1 MPQELTWLGA
11 IAMWLRALFGM
22 LTRAVSTTERA
33 IDILDRSVSHARR
46 RQAME
51 LGARAADYAA
61 QVRDSAAVA
70 LLKREAEVMQWTSGS
85 PERAEALARAREQI
99 TRAMEEEL
107 SSLAEL

>member
-33 IDILDRSVSHARR
+33 IDMLDRSVSHARR
-46 RQAME
+46 RQALE

-61 QVRDSAAVA
+61 QVRDASAIA
-70 LLKREAEVMQWTSGS
+70 LLKREAEVQSWASGS
-85 PERAEALARAREQI
+85 PERAEALSRAREQVE
-99 TRAMEEEL
+99 RAMREEL